1 MCTKLVPS
9 LVLILFLL
17 SPLHFYHFSQ
27 PKGEFGVVHKAHLM
41 QWKNSAAQIV
51 AVKTMKGACVCI
63 HELHVQEWQASCCL
77 LLFAGLFSTR
87 DLYSMVEEI
96 MIMQAFNH
104 PNVMALVGV
113 SFDMNQVPS
122 MVMPLM
128 ANGSLLSYLKRDRV
142 RLLLPADTSEETVC
156 HFHFHSF
163 TTSF

>member
-1 MCTKLVPS
+1 
-9 LVLILFLL
+9 
-17 SPLHFYHFSQ
+17 
-27 PKGEFGVVHKAHLM
+27 M
-41 QWKNSAAQIV
+41 QWKNSATQIV

-63 HELHVQEWQASCCL
+63 HEECHGRLHAACSS
-77 LLFAGLFSTR
+77 FAGLFSTR

-142 RLLLPADTSEETVC
+142 RLLLPADASEEETVC

-163 TTSF
+163 TTSC